1 MTPWSLPR
9 LPGRPRFGDTQAT
22 EQRLRRGCLAPAPRP
37 HRSACEGVHE
47 QLWAVCPTDPLQDSV
62 QIPTQGDR
70 KSRPILLSVWNKLFS
85 VISMAAILTALLAV
99 SPAGANANDEGTFV
113 SGVNQARAAKGLP
126 ALTVDTQ
133 LISLARGWSN
143 KMNAGVCG
151 EGNNICH
158 ASPISAGVTHD
169 WAKLGENVGTGPD
182 VKSVMDAFIASPGHY
197 ANIIDPAFT
206 HVGIGVVWD
215 GARLYVTQRFMKLQ
229 PAATTTTTAA
239 PPTTTIPVTQLGT
252 DAPAPAPA

>member
-1 MTPWSLPR
+1 
-9 LPGRPRFGDTQAT
+9 
-22 EQRLRRGCLAPAPRP
+22 
-37 HRSACEGVHE
+37 
-47 QLWAVCPTDPLQDSV
+47 
-62 QIPTQGDR
+62 
-70 KSRPILLSVWNKLFS
+70 
-85 VISMAAILTALLAV
+85 MAAILTALLAV

-252 DAPAPAPA
+252 DAPAPAPAPAPAAAPATTAAPAPAPAPTTTTEAPEPVRVAPPVGNDRATVLVGALHAVD